1 MMTNLIFYIY
11 CSILLILSGDIEE
24 NPGPILGHENCL
36 SLLHQNIRGIKNKL
50 DFIVDNFLDYD
61 ILCFTETKL
70 NSIISDDSLQ
80 LQGFNYFLRKY
91 ILFL

>member
-1 MMTNLIFYIY
+1 MNI
-11 CSILLILSGDIEE
+11 SGGIEE
-24 NPGPILGHENCL
+24 NTGPILGHKNCS
-36 SLLHQNIRGIKNKL
+36 SLLHQNIRGTRNKL
-50 DFIVDNFLDYD
+50 DFIVDNFLYND

-91 ILFL
+91 IISLVTLMAF